1 MEIVNINVL
10 FCYLLIYLFI
20 FLTFNFW
27 LQFAV
32 SDKVIPLVLIAKTSI
47 IFCFFHDGIFQF
59 ELIILLFRV
68 PKLST
73 FSFCKQIKFIVL
85 FVSKSLL
92 QFSLIL
98 VVHEFLLLRWSVPSF
113 KAFRECLQVL
123 LVILS
128 DLSKLVILYYPWDH
142 LNKVF
147 SFLMILGR
155 VELN

>member
-1 MEIVNINVL
+1 MFYFVIYSFIYLYFRLSIFDYNLQFLIKS
-10 FCYLLIYLFI
+10 YLLFWKQRLQLFSAS
-20 FLTFNFW
+20 FM
-27 LQFAV
+27 
-32 SDKVIPLVLIAKTSI
+32 
-47 IFCFFHDGIFQF
+47 IFQF

-113 KAFRECLQVL
+113 KAFGECLQVL
-123 LVILS
+123 LLILS